1 MNKFCNLN
9 NHVSILVKLTL
20 YMLYSVATMDV
31 SFNPHNEN
39 VFALL
44 NNSVYFYQLE
54 DKEDLKKIKDLHPK
68 IISSEDLDV
77 KCFAWN
83 PSPDYK
89 NLIALGQLNGKAT
102 LKYLGSND
110 KSTVFCPKH
119 SRPCNALAWSRVNPT
134 RLAMGLDKHRNASS
148 LLIWD
153 LNIKNT
159 EHQSTKTTSNIES
172 RSTHASK
179 PFLEIAQSD
188 AVNSLVWINKVSA
201 NSLIA
206 GHGMKYLKVYDIR
219 TQPNQPAS
227 SPVSHKATMG
237 LCVNPLQEIRVASF
251 NENTVA
257 LWDLRSFSKP
267 ISTFNVQHNISKIEW
282 SPTRNGFL
290 AVLQNGMNETR
301 NELVN
306 IYDINLSLPEQERS
320 PPFVCARSKLQLGDF
335 VSGFTWSPQDKH
347 LLTVS
352 NSLTFMYPKVH
363 ERISLSWG
371 TRHDVNVASGN
382 TVHGFSLI
390 PEANNDEFVDVT
402 SLIEKRAKNRYGLN
416 TENPSKNFDLSFEPE
431 NMNLRSL
438 WNWIGLVKQ
447 MATTPVHNV
456 TTPTSPVSW
465 ESKQKSRQLRISS
478 SKTVPA
484 VCFAGVY
491 SLLRG
496 ETHNSNTETVTWV
509 GLPAS
514 KTTVYTSTLR
524 NRILAMCDWD
534 AFSSAS
540 PSDDTRFTKTSFLEK
555 LVRRASKTTCVERA
569 CTIALWHG
577 NMKLAVE
584 VLNKASEDSN
594 QLSMVSMALSGYTG
608 INSPPLWLDTC
619 QNLMES
625 LESPYL
631 RAVFSFLFANA
642 QEANHSVGQAGK
654 YEQILN
660 NKELLL
666 QDLVAFACVYLPDNL
681 LSIYI
686 KELVAS
692 CVENGALDGVLVTG
706 LSTAAGVNLLAKY
719 YEMTSD
725 IQTIL
730 TAVIHTGDKAFL
742 LQPRILHWRE
752 SYTDL
757 LNKWELYLER
767 IDFDKMW
774 NKSTEATSDSQA
786 YVVCNYCGKNIS
798 NSKLIAAPVSSNQ
811 VMTPSARSPRSVSS
825 LESFRCNSVPRGL
838 HTLGQGSRRRAKSG
852 IQGLSS
858 VQSSP
863 CGTRGTRYLGGGM
876 AMQCSTTSCPSCRKP
891 LPRCSVCSTHVGA
904 RPEETE
910 FLNWLSW
917 CMSCN
922 HGGHAGHLMDW
933 FRNHKLCPVSDCS
946 CACYETPGIEVR

>member
-1 MNKFCNLN
+1 
-9 NHVSILVKLTL
+9 
-20 YMLYSVATMDV
+20 MDI
-31 SFNPHNEN
+31 SFNPHDEN
-39 VFALL
+39 VFAFL
-44 NNSVYFYQLE
+44 NNSVYFYQV
-54 DKEDLKKIKDLHPK
+54 DDNEDLKKNKDFHPK
-68 IISSEDLDV
+68 IVSSEDLDV

-83 PSPDYK
+83 PSTDYK
-89 NLIALGQLNGKAT
+89 NLIALGQLNGKAA

-119 SRPCNALAWSRVNPT
+119 SRSCNVLAWSRVNPT

-159 EHQSTKTTSNIES
+159 EHQSTKTTPNIES
-172 RSTHASK
+172 RSTHALK

-227 SPVSHKATMG
+227 SPVNHKATMG

-267 ISTFNVQHNISKIEW
+267 ISTFNVEHNISKIEW

-290 AVLQNGMNETR
+290 AVLQNGINETR

-352 NSLTFMYPKVH
+352 NSLTFTYPEVH
-363 ERISLSWG
+363 EKISLSWR
-371 TRHDVNVASGN
+371 TRHDMNVASGN
-382 TVHGFSLI
+382 TVNSFSLI
-390 PEANNDEFVDVT
+390 PEENNNEFVDVT

-465 ESKQKSRQLRISS
+465 ESKQKPRQLRISS

-491 SLLRG
+491 SLLKG

-509 GLPAS
+509 GLPTS
-514 KTTVYTSTLR
+514 KTTVYTSTHR

-534 AFSSAS
+534 VFSSAS
-540 PSDDTRFTKTSFLEK
+540 PSDETRFTKTSFLEK
-555 LVRRASKTTCVERA
+555 LVRRVSKTTCVERA

-584 VLNKASEDSN
+584 VLNKASKTQGENSN

-608 INSPPLWLDTC
+608 VNSPSLWLDTC

-631 RAVFSFLFANA
+631 QAMFSFLFANA

-666 QDLVAFACVYLPDNL
+666 QDLVAFACIYLPDNL

-742 LQPRILHWRE
+742 LQPRILHWKE

-757 LNKWELYLER
+757 LNKWELYFER

-774 NKSTEATSDSQA
+774 NKSTEATTDAQT

-798 NSKLIAAPVSSNQ
+798 NSKLIAA
-811 VMTPSARSPRSVSS
+811 
-825 LESFRCNSVPRGL
+825 
-838 HTLGQGSRRRAKSG
+838 
-852 IQGLSS
+852 
-858 VQSSP
+858 
-863 CGTRGTRYLGGGM
+863 RGTRYLGGGM

-891 LPRCSVCSTHVGA
+891 LPRCSVCSTHLGA

-910 FLNWLSW
+910 FVNWLSW

-946 CACYETPGIEVR
+946 CVCYETPGIKVK